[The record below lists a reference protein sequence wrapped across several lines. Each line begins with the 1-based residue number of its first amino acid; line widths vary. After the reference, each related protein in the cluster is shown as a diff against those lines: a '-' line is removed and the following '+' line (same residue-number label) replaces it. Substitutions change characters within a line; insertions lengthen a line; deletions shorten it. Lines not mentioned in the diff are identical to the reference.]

1 MTTEKLEV
9 FQQFGRS
16 AKYQI
21 KKVETGNVVIYT
33 RVSSKEQADKN
44 LSLETQRRAIE
55 QYAERNKLGILGYF
69 GGTYESAKTD
79 GRKEFNRMLDFI
91 RKSKNKVSTVL
102 VYSMDR
108 FSRTGA
114 KGAISIVSELREKY
128 GINVFAITQPTDTSN
143 PSGVLHQNIQL
154 LFSEYDNELRKQKA
168 VAGMKEKFKKGIWV
182 VLPPQGYDIIKIN
195 GDRKIVVNEVG
206 KKIKKAFQWK
216 VEGMKNEE
224 IVSRLKA
231 MKVPMYKQQLLKI
244 FKNPFYCGLI
254 AHGLLDGEVVEGT
267 HEKMITK
274 ETFLRINDIMQSS
287 SRFGVPH
294 RKENDNI
301 PLKVFMKCDDC
312 KEPFAGYI
320 VKAKGLYYYKCR
332 TNGCRCNKSAKQMH
346 ELFADFLNQFQ
357 MNADCIKP
365 FLYEVISEVEKQ
377 QEDNV
382 SEQKVIKSN
391 LTEVQKKID
400 DLEERHF
407 IKIEIPKPVYEKFL
421 LKYQQEKKTIE
432 ENLCD
437 SNIDISNLQ
446 NNLEKALNFTANL
459 ATAWSSTDYSSKE
472 KLQKL
477 MFPEGIYYN
486 RQNHT
491 FRTTKINLVFA
502 QIADWK
508 RLTDENKKGTFDKK
522 YQKSLS
528 AEKEGFEPPEPFG
541 STVFKTAAIDHSA
554 ISPLQI

>member
-1 MTTEKLEV
+1 MAVKKSLN
-9 FQQFGRS
+9 FG
-16 AKYQI
+16 K
-21 KKVETGNVVIYT
+21 
-33 RVSSKEQADKN
+33 
-44 LSLETQRRAIE
+44 
-55 QYAERNKLGILGYF
+55 
-69 GGTYESAKTD
+69 
-79 GRKEFNRMLDFI
+79 
-91 RKSKNKVSTVL
+91 
-102 VYSMDR
+102 
-108 FSRTGA
+108 
-114 KGAISIVSELREKY
+114 
-128 GINVFAITQPTDTSN
+128 
-143 PSGVLHQNIQL
+143 
-154 LFSEYDNELRKQKA
+154 
-168 VAGMKEKFKKGIWV
+168 
-182 VLPPQGYDIIKIN
+182 
-195 GDRKIVVNEVG
+195 
-206 KKIKKAFQWK
+206 
-216 VEGMKNEE
+216 
-224 IVSRLKA
+224 
-231 MKVPMYKQQLLKI
+231 
-244 FKNPFYCGLI
+244 
-254 AHGLLDGEVVEGT
+254 
-267 HEKMITK
+267 EKMIK
-274 ETFLRINDIMQSS
+274 KRWLKLVAKVKRWLKLRYRASFRQELARRSLK
-287 SRFGVPH
+287 RVPH
-294 RKENDNI
+294 TSTQNSLAEFWDQILLYAN
-301 PLKVFMKCDDC
+301 P
-312 KEPFAGYI
+312 AGQGHRY
-320 VKAKGLYYYKCR
+320 
-332 TNGCRCNKSAKQMH
+332 CRCNKSAKQMH

-459 ATAWSSTDYSSKE
+459 ITAWSSTDYSSKE

-491 FRTTKINLVFA
+491 FLTEKINLVFA

-528 AEKEGFEPPEPFG
+528 AEEKGFEPLEPYG

-554 ISPLQI
+554 IPPPQR